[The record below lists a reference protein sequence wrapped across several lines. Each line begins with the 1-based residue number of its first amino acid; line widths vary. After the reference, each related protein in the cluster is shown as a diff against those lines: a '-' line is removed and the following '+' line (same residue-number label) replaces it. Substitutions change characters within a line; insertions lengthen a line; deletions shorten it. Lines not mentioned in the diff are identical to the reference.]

1 VFDQNAYAFYVEDQY
16 RDKPFNT
23 GYAPLRSMLQTDN
36 ADDTVTL
43 GSGQNYYLVV
53 DHTPVGAANGNDGQF
68 NRVDF
73 TWYFEGIGDAEL
85 GQSINTNPV
94 INSAAQSAPAAL
106 LIACLCALLALV
118 Q

>member
-1 VFDQNAYAFYVEDQY
+1 MPDVAYSNIALPNLKLTGNFYLFDCSFPQ
-16 RDKPFNT
+16 
-23 GYAPLRSMLQTDN
+23 
-36 ADDTVTL
+36 TVTL